1 MIKTRTNNF
10 GIAHVWK
17 LMKSAFLSHYA
28 GYATWALFA
37 SIFIL
42 SLLAGLENSSKG
54 QIYMAGETAA
64 ADVFAIR
71 TLKVEDPYATQLR
84 RNQNMELQPLLF
96 DLDKKSIRAFRE
108 DILHLLTVLSATSK
122 DVESLTK
129 VQENFNKKTQRNFDR
144 DFFILLSRLEV
155 QNYLTSKLLPYT
167 EKILLRGIF
176 VNRDQ
181 ISPSSATIL
190 IRDPELG
197 NESLLIPNRSTLPDM
212 TSLYLSVGQELNKS
226 TLSPPEN
233 RALMQ
238 LVEELAPYSLVLNKE
253 DTVKRATTVASTV
266 PPVYY
271 YIQRGELII
280 AQGEVVSREQQLKMQ
295 ALYKYSASTID
306 FETSIGLF
314 LIGSVLV
321 FGLFLS
327 PAAERGSQL
336 YPRAQ
341 YFIAFLIL
349 IFGLFAIL
357 YKFGLSLLAMQVS
370 EVWFYAYPVSGAAGL
385 AALVFSA
392 RRFVSI
398 GLIIS
403 LFTTV
408 ALNGNLE
415 IFMFYFLSCMLN
427 TMLLIKSQSR
437 QDVIRSTLILF
448 LGQSILALA
457 AALFS
462 HVVFAELGTLILAV
476 MINSILALFLVFAIS
491 PITEMLFGL
500 TTRFRLM
507 ELMNLEQPL
516 LQELMMKAPGTYH
529 HSIVVSNLVEAGAK
543 NINANSLLCK
553 VAALY
558 HDIGKIARPEYFIEN
573 QKNIPNKHD
582 TIAPAMSAL
591 VLISHVKQG
600 IEYAEK
606 YQLGKEI
613 TDIIS
618 EHHGNR
624 CISYFYN
631 KAIKNHTGEGEPPKE
646 ADYSYPNPRPKSKE
660 AAIIMLADAVEA
672 SSRTL
677 LDPTPARIQSHVKN
691 IVHGIYEEGQLDE
704 SELTFRDLNSLS
716 DSFTRILNGL
726 FHLRI
731 AYPEKPE
738 KKKANTE
745 QAENN
750 AQAPIEN
757 EKAVEKEANKAP
769 TEEKEAKKE
778 QAENQNSEENK
789 AEKA

>member
-1 MIKTRTNNF
+1 M
-10 GIAHVWK
+10 
-17 LMKSAFLSHYA
+17 SHYA
-28 GYATWALFA
+28 GYATWSLFA
-37 SIFIL
+37 VILIL
-42 SLLAGLENSSKG
+42 SLLTGLENSSKG
-54 QIYMAGETAA
+54 QIYMAGETATS
-64 ADVFAIR
+64 DVYAIR
-71 TLKVEDPYATQLR
+71 TLRVEDSYATQLR

-96 DLDKKSIRAFRE
+96 DVDKKSIRVFRE
-108 DILHLLTVLSATSK
+108 DILHLLTALSASSK
-122 DVESLTK
+122 DSKALEQLKEGFRARTERK
-129 VQENFNKKTQRNFDR
+129 FD
-144 DFFILLSRLEV
+144 DEFFQILSRLEV
-155 QNYLTSKLLPYT
+155 QNFLTKRLLPFT
-167 EKILLRGIF
+167 EKILLQGIF
-176 VNRDQ
+176 SSREQ
-181 ISPSSATIL
+181 ISPGTSTIL

-197 NESLLIPNRSTLPDM
+197 SESLLIPNRSALPDLS
-212 TSLYLSVGQELNKS
+212 SLYLSVGQELNKS
-226 TLSPPEN
+226 SLAVHEN
-233 RALMQ
+233 RALMI
-238 LVEELAPYSLVLNKE
+238 LVECLAPSSLVLNKE
-253 DTVKRATTVASTV
+253 DTIKRATTVASTV

-271 YIQRGELII
+271 FIQKGELIV
-280 AQGEVVSREQQLKMQ
+280 AQGSIVTREQQLKMQ
-295 ALYKYSASTID
+295 ALFKYSSSTID
-306 FETSIGLF
+306 LETSFGIF
-314 LIGSVLV
+314 IIGSILV

-327 PAAERGSQL
+327 PTADRGTQL

-349 IFGLFAIL
+349 IFGLFSIFYRFGMSIL
-357 YKFGLSLLAMQVS
+357 AQLPS
-370 EVWFYAYPVSGAAGL
+370 EVWFYAFPVSGAAGL

-398 GLIIS
+398 ALIIS
-403 LFTTV
+403 LFTTT
-408 ALNGNLE
+408 ALGGSLE
-415 IFMFYFLSCMLN
+415 LFMFYFLSCMLN
-427 TMLLIKSQSR
+427 TLLVVKSQSR
-437 QDVIRSTLILF
+437 QDVIRSTLILM

-457 AALFS
+457 SGLFS
-462 HVVFAELGTLILAV
+462 HILYTEFPLLLLAIAV
-476 MINSILALFLVFAIS
+476 NSVLALFIVFALS
-491 PITEMLFGL
+491 PIAEMLFGL

-516 LQELMMKAPGTYH
+516 LQELMMTAPGTYH

-613 TDIIS
+613 TDIIC

-624 CISYFYN
+624 CITYFYN
-631 KAIKNHTGEGEPPKE
+631 KAIKTHTGEGDPPKE
-646 ADYSYPNPRPKSKE
+646 ADYSYPNPRPKTKE

-677 LDPTPARIQSHVKN
+677 SDPTPARIQSHVKK

-704 SELTFRDLNSLS
+704 SELTFKDLNSLC
-716 DSFTRILNGL
+716 DSFTRVLNGL

-738 KKKANTE
+738 KKKGSESAETKAQE
-745 QAENN
+745 QESTQDKKETSEQKASSLK
-750 AQAPIEN
+750 N
-757 EKAVEKEANKAP
+757 EEEVKEVTKEEIK
-769 TEEKEAKKE
+769 EEK
-778 QAENQNSEENK
+778 K
-789 AEKA
+789 A

>member
-1 MIKTRTNNF
+1 MIKTKTNNF
-10 GIAHVWK
+10 GVRNVWTVI
-17 LMKSAFLSHYA
+17 KSTFMSHYA
-28 GYATWALFA
+28 GYATWSLFVA
-37 SIFIL
+37 IL
-42 SLLAGLENSSKG
+42 TLSVLTGLENVSTG
-54 QIYMAGETAA
+54 QIFMAGETAT
-64 ADVFAIR
+64 ADVHAVR
-71 TLKVEDPYATQLR
+71 TLKVEDSYATQLR

-96 DLDKKSIRAFRE
+96 DIDKKALRTFRE
-108 DILHLLTVLSATSK
+108 DILHLLTLLSASSKDDESIKRLQANFNTKTSK
-122 DVESLTK
+122 DFDK
-129 VQENFNKKTQRNFDR
+129 NFFD
-144 DFFILLSRLEV
+144 LLSSIEV
-155 QNYLTSKLLPYT
+155 QNYLTRRLLPFT
-167 EKILLRGIF
+167 EKLLLRGIF
-176 VNRDQ
+176 SSRDQ
-181 ISPSSATIL
+181 INPGTSTIL

-197 NESLLIPNRSTLPDM
+197 NESLLIPNRNTLPDLN
-212 TSLYLSVGQELNKS
+212 SLYLSVGQELNKS
-226 TLSPPEN
+226 GLTPDQNSVLMTLIET
-233 RALMQ
+233 
-238 LVEELAPYSLVLNKE
+238 LAPHSLVLNKE
-253 DTVKRATTVASTV
+253 DTIKRATTVASTV

-271 YIQRGELII
+271 YIQKGELII
-280 AQGEVVSREQQLKMQ
+280 SQGDIVSREQQLKMQ
-295 ALYKYSASTID
+295 ALYNYTSRTID
-306 FETSIGLF
+306 IETSLGLF
-314 LIGSVLV
+314 IIGSILV

-327 PAAERGSQL
+327 PTADRGTQL

-357 YKFGLSLLAMQVS
+357 YRFGMSILQQLPS
-370 EVWFYAYPVSGAAGL
+370 EVWLYAFPVSGAAGL

-403 LFTTV
+403 LFTT
-408 ALNGNLE
+408 AILNGSLE
-415 IFMFYFLSCMLN
+415 LFIYYFLCCMLN

-457 AALFS
+457 SALFS
-462 HVVFAELGTLILAV
+462 HIIYSEFHMLLLCV
-476 MINSILALFLVFAIS
+476 MINSILALFIVFAVS
-491 PITEMLFGL
+491 PIAEMLFGL

-516 LQELMMKAPGTYH
+516 LQELMMTAPGTYH

-558 HDIGKIARPEYFIEN
+558 HDIGKLARPEYFIEN

-600 IEYAEK
+600 MEYAEK

-613 TDIIS
+613 TDIIC

-631 KAIKNHTGEGEPPKE
+631 KAIKIHTGEGEPPKE
-646 ADYSYPNPRPKSKE
+646 ADYSYPNPRPRSKE

-677 LDPTPARIQSHVKN
+677 MDPTPARIQSHVKN

-704 SELTFRDLNSLS
+704 SELTFKDLNSLC

-731 AYPEKPE
+731 AYPDKPE
-738 KKKANTE
+738 KKKNPLD
-745 QAENN
+745 QADQIG
-750 AQAPIEN
+750 QAPQKTQEKNQTSEN
-757 EKAVEKEANKAP
+757 SENAELKA
-769 TEEKEAKKE
+769 EAKP
-778 QAENQNSEENK
+778 A
-789 AEKA
+789 

>member
-1 MIKTRTNNF
+1 MIKTKTNNF
-10 GIAHVWK
+10 GLKKVSRFIKIVF
-17 LMKSAFLSHYA
+17 MTHYA
-28 GYATWALFA
+28 GYATWSLFGV
-37 SIFIL
+37 ILIL
-42 SLLAGLENSSKG
+42 SLLTGLENASKG

-64 ADVFAIR
+64 SDVYAIR
-71 TLKVEDPYATQLR
+71 TLRVEDSYATQLR

-96 DLDKKSIRAFRE
+96 DINKKAIRAFRE
-108 DILHLLTVLSATSK
+108 EVLHLLTTLSASTQDSQSFEK
-122 DVESLTK
+122 LKASFKTK
-129 VQENFNKKTQRNFDR
+129 ENKEFSN
-144 DFFILLSRLEV
+144 DFFKTLARIEV
-155 QNYLTSKLLPYT
+155 QNYLTKRLLPYT
-167 EKILLRGIF
+167 EKILLQGIF
-176 VNRDQ
+176 SSREQ
-181 ISPSSATIL
+181 ISPASTIL

-197 NESLLIPNRSTLPDM
+197 SESLLIPNRTVLPDIN
-212 TSLYLSVGQELNKS
+212 SLYLSVGQELNAS
-226 TLSPPEN
+226 TLSANEKSI
-233 RALMQ
+233 LM
-238 LVEELAPYSLVLNKE
+238 LLIEGFAPSSLDLNKE
-253 DTVKRATTVASTV
+253 DTIKRAATVASTV

-271 YIQRGELII
+271 FIQKGELIV
-280 AQGEVVSREQQLKMQ
+280 AQGGMVSREQQLKMQ
-295 ALYKYSASTID
+295 ALFKYSSKTID
-306 FETSIGLF
+306 LETSFGIF
-314 LIGSVLV
+314 LIGSILV

-327 PAAERGSQL
+327 PTADKGTQL

-349 IFGLFAIL
+349 LFGLFSIFYRFGMSIL
-357 YKFGLSLLAMQVS
+357 AQVPS
-370 EVWFYAYPVSGAAGL
+370 EVWLYAFPVSGAAGL

-398 GLIIS
+398 ALIIS
-403 LFTTV
+403 LFTTT
-408 ALNGNLE
+408 ALGGSLE
-415 IFMFYFLSCMLN
+415 LFMFYFLSCMLN
-427 TMLLIKSQSR
+427 TLLVIKSQSR
-437 QDVIRSTLILF
+437 QDVINSTLVLL

-457 AALFS
+457 SGLFS
-462 HVVFAELGTLILAV
+462 HILYTEFPMLLLAV
-476 MINSILALFLVFAIS
+476 LVNSVLALFIVFAVS
-491 PITEMLFGL
+491 PIAEMLFGL

-516 LQELMMKAPGTYH
+516 LQELMMTAPGTYH

-543 NINANSLLCK
+543 AINANSLLCK

-613 TDIIS
+613 TDIIC

-677 LDPTPARIQSHVKN
+677 SEPTPARIESHVKN

-704 SELTFRDLNSLS
+704 SELTFKDLNSLC

-731 AYPEKPE
+731 VYPEKPD
-738 KKKANTE
+738 KKKPTENTE
-745 QAENN
+745 ANPQEAEGN
-750 AQAPIEN
+750 AL
-757 EKAVEKEANKAP
+757 KA
-769 TEEKEAKKE
+769 
-778 QAENQNSEENK
+778 
-789 AEKA
+789 